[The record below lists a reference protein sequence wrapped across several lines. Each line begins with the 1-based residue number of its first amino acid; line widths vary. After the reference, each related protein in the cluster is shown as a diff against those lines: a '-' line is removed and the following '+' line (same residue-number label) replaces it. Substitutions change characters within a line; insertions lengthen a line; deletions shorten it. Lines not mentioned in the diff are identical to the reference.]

1 MPVNISWPRP
11 PKTSETFDRL
21 WNEGGFEDR
30 YEKALSLT
38 DRVAKAIYEKMVAM
52 NADEGNFIGDY
63 EDRYGARKL
72 TQLEGDFDLRA
83 IAEAAIA
90 EARE

>member
-1 MPVNISWPRP
+1 MPVTLPWPRP
-11 PKTSETFDRL
+11 PKTKEMFDRL
-21 WNEGGFEDR
+21 WSGFEDK
-30 YEKALSLT
+30 YEKVASQT
-38 DRVAKAIYEKMVAM
+38 DRVAKAIYDKMVEM
-52 NADEGNFIGDY
+52 NANEGNYIGDY

-83 IAEAAIA
+83 IAETAIA

>member
-1 MPVNISWPRP
+1 MPVNLGHWPRP
-11 PKTSETFDRL
+11 GKNSKTFDRL
-21 WNEGGFEDR
+21 WDEDVSRKFEN
-30 YEKALSLT
+30 AFSIT
-38 DRVAKAIYEKMVAM
+38 DRVAKAIYDKMVSM
-52 NADEGNFIGDY
+52 NTDECNYVGEY
-63 EDRYGARKL
+63 EGRRNL